1 MAELTAVIMRRSF
14 PDVHRSLP
22 DSCGAHHV
30 TRRARPRP
38 VGRDHPATVAPSLAA
53 TFAATAAAF
62 ASAVAPRSA
71 SAAFSALVGR
81 TRRRITASDA
91 GQNEI
96 PETAPI
102 G

>member
-1 MAELTAVIMRRSF
+1 MGGVASA
-14 PDVHRSLP
+14 DVEVRCPSAWHPVSAYGEIP
-22 DSCGAHHV
+22 MSV
-30 TRRARPRP
+30 VRP